1 MTNMREEIADIISS
15 GARWR
20 DGGQWQRADA
30 ILKALPDMIAPLVWG
45 PMQWDTDSHGCDA
58 WGEFSGSSTFTSMTN
73 DGSYAIYQFSETE
86 FMWTQGTVCN
96 WRFSTY
102 RPMNNPDWVPTIP
115 WHPTTKDAQAAA
127 NTHHRAAIMAAFT
140 LGAT

>member
-1 MTNMREEIADIISS
+1 MTNMRDEIESILWDNRQNNGIDVVYI
-15 GARWR
+15 
-20 DGGQWQRADA
+20 ADA
-30 ILKALPDMIAPLVWG
+30 ILEALPNMIAPLVWG

-115 WHPTTKDAQAAA
+115 WHPTTKDAQDAA

-140 LGAT
+140 GAT